1 MLTRWL
7 LAAPV
12 IAFLISCN
20 GGTGG
25 GAAKQGYPLA
35 SELAS
40 AIPAD
45 TIALAGG
52 RLDLVQQSP
61 AFVQLQQMLPEGA
74 LLGVTKEF
82 GIDLRKDI
90 KEFAVAYNGREA
102 LLLANGSFHAPD
114 IIAKVA
120 ATPGAE
126 RSEFKG
132 KALAARATIGIAA
145 LSNTVLAAGPV
156 TRLHECID
164 RLAQSAKLD
173 ERWAA
178 GLRSLPAQT
187 HLWFLGTG
195 GVTLNLPRGSNLG
208 NLDKILASV
217 DQIAVSANL
226 SDGVHLIAKAS
237 ARDAES
243 AKQLHTQLRGLIG
256 MGRLSTPDDKPELLK
271 LYDRIQ
277 TKLADKQ
284 IDVNIDIPA
293 ATMELLLKR

>member
-1 MLTRWL
+1 MIARWL
-7 LAAPV
+7 VVAAS
-12 IAFLISCN
+12 AASLISCN

-25 GAAKQGYPLA
+25 GASKQGYPLA
-35 SELAS
+35 SDLAA

-52 RLDLVQQSP
+52 RLDLVQKSP

-90 KEFAVAYNGREA
+90 KEFVVAYNGREA
-102 LLLANGSFHAPD
+102 ILLGTGSFRTAD
-114 IIAKVA
+114 VLAKVA
-120 ATPGAE
+120 STPGAE
-126 RSEFKG
+126 RTEFKG
-132 KALAARATIGIAA
+132 KALVTRAAIGIAA

-156 TRLHECID
+156 TRLRECID

-187 HLWFLGTG
+187 HLWLLGTG
-195 GVTLNLPRGSNLG
+195 GATLNLPKGTNLG
-208 NLDKILASV
+208 NLDKILGSV

-226 SDGVHLIAKAS
+226 SNGLHLIAKAS
-237 ARDAES
+237 GRDVES

-256 MGRLSTPDDKPELLK
+256 MGRLSTPDNKPELLK
-271 LYDRIQ
+271 LYDGIQ
-277 TKLADKQ
+277 TKLDGQK
-284 IDVNIDIPA
+284 IDVEIDVPA
-293 ATMELLLKR
+293 ATLELLLQR